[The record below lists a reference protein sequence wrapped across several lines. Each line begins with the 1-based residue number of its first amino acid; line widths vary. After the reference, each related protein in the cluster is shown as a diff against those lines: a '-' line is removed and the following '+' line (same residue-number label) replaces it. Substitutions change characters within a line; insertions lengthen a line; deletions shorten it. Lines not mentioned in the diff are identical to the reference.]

1 MSLDFKD
8 KVAIVTGSGNGIG
21 KGYALELAKR
31 GAKVVVNDLGGTV
44 DGSGGSLSA
53 ADAVVQEIEAA
64 GGEAMA
70 NGANVAKQEDVKAM
84 VQATMEKWGRVDI
97 LINNA
102 GILRDK
108 SFGKMEWSDFEAVI
122 NVHLLGSALCAHGV
136 FPIMKEQ
143 EFGRIVMTSSSS
155 GLFGNFG
162 QTNYAAAKMGVVGL
176 MNTLKLEG
184 AKYNVHTNSIAPT
197 ATTRMTEHLFPA
209 EFAEK
214 LDPKYIIPAVIF
226 LASEKKAKEYAKA
239 KSMNIDS
246 IPYIKGWGHQT
257 GPITYKEKIDFSQDK
272 DYIFPHVKKAIDDAF
287 TRAGMEGVKDIDGI
301 ETHDCF
307 TSTEYM
313 AIDHFGI
320 TKPGESWKAIESGE
334 IEIGGRIPINA
345 SGGLIGLGHPVGAT
359 GVRMLLD
366 CYKQC
371 TNLAGEYQIEN
382 AKNVSTLNIG
392 GSATTVVS
400 FVVGRTN

>member
-31 GAKVVVNDLGGTV
+31 GAKVIVNDLGGTV

-84 VQATMEKWGRVDI
+84 VEATMEKWGRVDI

-108 SFGKMEWSDFEAVI
+108 SFGKMEWADFEAVI
-122 NVHLLGSALCAHGV
+122 NVHLLGSALCAHSV

-226 LASEKKAKEYAKA
+226 LASEKAPNGEILEAGGGVVANTYVMETMGKYFGTDENFTAEAVA
-239 KSMNIDS
+239 NHWAEIADTTDARRLTQGGEVA
-246 IPYIKGWGHQT
+246 IKHF
-257 GPITYKEKIDFSQDK
+257 EKIQQS
-272 DYIFPHVKKAIDDAF
+272 
-287 TRAGMEGVKDIDGI
+287 
-301 ETHDCF
+301 
-307 TSTEYM
+307 
-313 AIDHFGI
+313 
-320 TKPGESWKAIESGE
+320 ES
-334 IEIGGRIPINA
+334 
-345 SGGLIGLGHPVGAT
+345 
-359 GVRMLLD
+359 
-366 CYKQC
+366 
-371 TNLAGEYQIEN
+371 
-382 AKNVSTLNIG
+382 
-392 GSATTVVS
+392 
-400 FVVGRTN
+400 